1 MRVLLLGAPGAGKGT
16 QAKILADS
24 IGVPHIA
31 SGDLFRNHQAEGTD
45 LGKLAKSYMD
55 AGELVPDEVVIQ
67 MVLDRIGQTDA
78 ETGYIL
84 DGFPRTVPQA
94 EALDRALASQNGV
107 LDSVELI
114 EVAVEDLTRRLSGR
128 WSCGQCQRPYHE
140 ISARP
145 TELWVCD
152 DCGVDLQQRA
162 DDRPES
168 VVRRLEVYQIQTAP
182 LVQYYEKQGKLTR
195 IEGQNSIG
203 QVSHDLLKAIGRER
217 ELTGKTEKIV

>member
-107 LDSVELI
+107 LDSVALI

-140 ISARP
+140 ISAPP
-145 TELWVCD
+145 T
-152 DCGVDLQQRA
+152 
-162 DDRPES
+162 
-168 VVRRLEVYQIQTAP
+168 
-182 LVQYYEKQGKLTR
+182 KLT
-195 IEGQNSIG
+195 Q
-203 QVSHDLLKAIGRER
+203 AIISSPYFGSG
-217 ELTGKTEKIV
+217 TPVT